1 MIGKLRGIVDTV
13 GADHAIIDA
22 GGVGYEVAC
31 SSRTLAALPPPGE
44 SVTLSIETHV
54 REDSIKLYGFL
65 TQAERGWFRLLQSV
79 QGVGAK
85 VALSILSALDIGQLA
100 SAIALQDKSMVTR
113 APGVG
118 PKVALRIV
126 NELKD
131 KAPPLAIA
139 AAAASESSAAAA
151 VNGGKAAA
159 PALLPMA
166 EAVSALVNLGYAPM
180 QANAAVAAA
189 IQKGG
194 EAPQT
199 ETLIRLSL
207 KELGR

>member
-1 MIGKLRGIVDTV
+1 MIGKLRGIVDTI
-13 GADHAIIDA
+13 GADHAIIDT

-44 SVTLSIETHV
+44 PVTLSIETHV
-54 REDSIKLYGFL
+54 REDAIKLYGFL
-65 TQAERGWFRLLQSV
+65 TQVERSWFRLLQSV

-85 VALSILSALDIGQLA
+85 VALSILSTLDTGQLA

-131 KAPPLAIA
+131 KAPPLAISA
-139 AAAASESSAAAA
+139 VAGSEVPAASL
-151 VNGGKAAA
+151 NGAKVTA
-159 PALLPMA
+159 PAVLPMA
-166 EAVSALVNLGYAPM
+166 EAVSALVNLGYQPI

-189 IQKGG
+189 LQKAG

-207 KELGR
+207 KELAR